1 MREQIEITTALLAYW
16 RHELFGPL
24 NIIQGYSGL
33 ILEDLEE
40 GNRLSD
46 VNKLSKTL
54 IEILKIGKDIQAIIK
69 STLEPEILEE
79 QGCFW
84 NIVELRSTL
93 ENKTAQKVN
102 LIEQKTR
109 GILEIS
115 ETAFSK
121 DIERILKAASKL
133 NVLLGEDIR
142 WLKEYS
148 PPVETHQAQG
158 QIREKLEET
167 FFDNKASLLDVEKSL
182 KEIKFHPQNSR
193 FIRTEELKIL
203 LVDNNRSNQEL
214 LYRQLDREQY
224 LVSLA
229 ESGEE
234 ALQAIA
240 EEDFD
245 LILLDIVMP
254 GLNGYQVLDRLK
266 HSRWKHIPVIM
277 ISSLTEIESIT
288 KCIEMGAEDYL
299 PKPFNFTLLRA
310 KVEACLEN
318 KKLRDQE
325 KIYVSR
331 LALANQEIAE
341 LNKQLAVENDRL
353 STELEITR
361 QLQKFILPQDSD
373 LRNIEGI
380 DVAGFMEPAEEV
392 GGDYYDVHPRNGS
405 VHISIGD
412 VTGHGL
418 ESGLLMI
425 MVQTAMRTLI
435 ESEQTDQKKL
445 LNTLNHVI
453 VDNARKLKSHR
464 NLTLSLLNYFNGSLS
479 ITGQHEDI
487 IIVRSD
493 GHVESI
499 DTTYLGF
506 PIGLEKNI
514 KEFIDQRKLNL
525 SSGDVVA
532 LYTDGVIE
540 AENAQGESYGVQRL
554 CESVCSNRS
563 HSSQLIIKNV
573 IEDLKSHI
581 GTSQV
586 LDDITLLILK
596 QK

>member
-1 MREQIEITTALLAYW
+1 MYEQIEITTALLAYW

-24 NIIQGYSGL
+24 NIIQGYSCL
-33 ILEDLEE
+33 IIEELEE
-40 GNRLSD
+40 ENRLLEN
-46 VNKLSKTL
+46 NKFSKTL
-54 IEILKIGKDIQAIIK
+54 LEILKTGKDIQAIIK
-69 STLEPEILEE
+69 DTLELEIIEE
-79 QGCFW
+79 QGHLH
-84 NIVELRSTL
+84 NIIELRNIL
-93 ENKTAQKVN
+93 EQQTVQKVD
-102 LIEQKTR
+102 LIEERAQE
-109 GILEIS
+109 ILAINEAI
-115 ETAFSK
+115 FSP
-121 DIERILKAASKL
+121 DIEKILKSASKL
-133 NVLLGEDIR
+133 KVLLGEDLE
-142 WLKEYS
+142 WLQDYS
-148 PPVETHQAQG
+148 STAEAYQAQDHL
-158 QIREKLEET
+158 RKKLDET
-167 FFDNKASLLDVEKSL
+167 FLDNRASLLDVEKSL
-182 KEIKFHPQNSR
+182 NEIKSHLYTKE
-193 FIRTEELKIL
+193 IRTEGLKIL

-214 LYRQLDREQY
+214 LYRQLDREKY
-224 LVSLA
+224 SVSLA

-234 ALQAIA
+234 ALRAIA
-240 EEDFD
+240 KEDFD

-266 HSRWKHIPVIM
+266 HSQWKHIPVIM

-288 KCIEMGAEDYL
+288 KCIEMGAADYL

-310 KVEACLEN
+310 KIDACLEN

-331 LALANQEIAE
+331 LALANQEIAA
-341 LNKQLAVENDRL
+341 LNEQLAVENDRL

-392 GGDYYDVHPRNGS
+392 GGDYYDVQPRNDS

-435 ESEQTDQKKL
+435 ESELTDQKKL

-464 NLTLSLLNYFNGSLS
+464 NLTLSLINYFNGKLS
-479 ITGQHEDI
+479 IAGQHEDV

-493 GHVESI
+493 GRVESI

-514 KEFIDQRKLNL
+514 KEFIDQKQLNL
-525 SSGDVVA
+525 SSGDIVA

-540 AENAQGESYGVQRL
+540 AENDQGKPYGVQRL
-554 CESVCSNRS
+554 RETVCSNRS
-563 HSSQLIIKNV
+563 HSSQLIIEKV
-573 IEDLKSHI
+573 IEDVKSHI
-581 GTSQV
+581 GNSQV
-586 LDDITLLILK
+586 LDDMTLLILK

>member
-1 MREQIEITTALLAYW
+1 MYEKIEITIALLAYW

-33 ILEDLEE
+33 VIEELEE
-40 GNRLSD
+40 ENRFSEI
-46 VNKLSKTL
+46 NKFSKTL
-54 IEILKIGKDIQAIIK
+54 MEILKIGKDIQAIIK
-69 STLEPEILEE
+69 DTLELEILEE
-79 QGCFW
+79 QGRLYS
-84 NIVELRSTL
+84 IIELRSIL
-93 ENKTAQKVN
+93 EKQTIPKVN
-102 LIEQKTR
+102 LIEQKAQE
-109 GILEIS
+109 ILAIDE
-115 ETAFSK
+115 AVFST

-133 NVLLGEDIR
+133 KVLLGEDVG

-148 PPVETHQAQG
+148 PTVEAHQAQE
-158 QIREKLEET
+158 QLREKLEET
-167 FFDNKASLLDVEKSL
+167 FFENRASLLDVEKSL
-182 KEIKFHPQNSR
+182 NEIKSHPHNKC
-193 FIRTEELKIL
+193 IRTKGLKIL

-224 LVSLA
+224 SVSLA
-229 ESGEE
+229 ESGED

-245 LILLDIVMP
+245 LVLLDIVMP

-266 HSRWKHIPVIM
+266 RSQWKHIPVIM

-310 KVEACLEN
+310 KIDACLEN

-341 LNKQLAVENDRL
+341 LNKQLAVENNRL

-373 LRNIEGI
+373 LRNIDGI

-435 ESEQTDQKKL
+435 ESEQTDQKTL

-464 NLTLSLLNYFNGSLS
+464 NLTLSLLNYFNGNLS
-479 ITGQHEDI
+479 IAGQHEDI

-493 GHVESI
+493 GQVESI

-514 KEFIDQRKLNL
+514 KEFIDQRQLNL
-525 SSGDVVA
+525 SPGDVVA

-540 AENAQGESYGVQRL
+540 AENNQGESYGVQRL
-554 CESVCSNRS
+554 CETVCSNRS
-563 HSSQLIIKNV
+563 HSSQLIIEKV
-573 IEDLKSHI
+573 IEDLKGHI

-586 LDDITLLILK
+586 LDDMTLLVLK